1 MNVILEIIVLFFLG
15 YNTFVLKNF
24 DTTYTLIALLVFL
37 GLSFLLKKYKRYAK
51 RNVVDAIL
59 VVVCLSVI
67 LLGTF
72 YFIGFFNGYNINY
85 NSMFKNYIEP
95 FMWIKV
101 FLIVGVSEVLRYL
114 HIPDTENKHKIRVG
128 IEYILILAIFV
139 MVDVILCTD
148 IYDLTK
154 LEQLYEFTS
163 LVLFQ
168 SISKN
173 VLLFY
178 LSKNF
183 GMRTS
188 YIYRFIMDLYIYFL
202 PVTPKLNVFIEGVVM
217 LAYPYLVYFILQ
229 NITLVKMGKT
239 DNKIKIKK
247 KENKIVGA
255 IVTVLFVILVV
266 LVSRE
271 FKYAMIAIGSESMAG
286 SINKGDAVIYKTYDE
301 RLDELKKGDILV
313 YYKGNMIV
321 VHRIETI
328 YSVYGE
334 NVYQTKGDNNENIDN
349 WLVEEKD
356 IIGVV
361 EQRIPLIAWPSV
373 KLNELFE
380 RLRGV

>member
-1 MNVILEIIVLFFLG
+1 
-15 YNTFVLKNF
+15 
-24 DTTYTLIALLVFL
+24 
-37 GLSFLLKKYKRYAK
+37 
-51 RNVVDAIL
+51 
-59 VVVCLSVI
+59 
-67 LLGTF
+67 
-72 YFIGFFNGYNINY
+72 
-85 NSMFKNYIEP
+85 
-95 FMWIKV
+95 
-101 FLIVGVSEVLRYL
+101 
-114 HIPDTENKHKIRVG
+114 
-128 IEYILILAIFV
+128 
-139 MVDVILCTD
+139 
-148 IYDLTK
+148 
-154 LEQLYEFTS
+154 
-163 LVLFQ
+163 
-168 SISKN
+168 
-173 VLLFY
+173 
-178 LSKNF
+178 
-183 GMRTS
+183 
-188 YIYRFIMDLYIYFL
+188 
-202 PVTPKLNVFIEGVVM
+202 M

-229 NITLVKMGKT
+229 NITSIKMGKT

-255 IVTVLFVILVV
+255 IVTVLFVILVA

-271 FKYAMIAIGSESMAG
+271 FKYAMIAIGSESMTG

-321 VHRIETI
+321 VHRIEAI

-334 NVYQTKGDNNENIDN
+334 NVYQTKGDNNDNIDN